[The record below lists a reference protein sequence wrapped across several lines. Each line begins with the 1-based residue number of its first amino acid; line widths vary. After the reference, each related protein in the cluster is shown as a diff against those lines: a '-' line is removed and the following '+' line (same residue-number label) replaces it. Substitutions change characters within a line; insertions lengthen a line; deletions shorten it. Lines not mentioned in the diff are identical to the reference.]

1 MKYSII
7 GPRYAQL
14 EVDTVL
20 NIDMFKKNDVLSTHI
35 YIYSQSFAEP
45 FHLGWLWDQSLRCS
59 RKFEDRSLLDFYIA
73 SSEIF

>member
-7 GPRYAQL
+7 GLRYALL

-45 FHLGWLWDQSLRCS
+45 FHLGWL
-59 RKFEDRSLLDFYIA
+59 
-73 SSEIF
+73 